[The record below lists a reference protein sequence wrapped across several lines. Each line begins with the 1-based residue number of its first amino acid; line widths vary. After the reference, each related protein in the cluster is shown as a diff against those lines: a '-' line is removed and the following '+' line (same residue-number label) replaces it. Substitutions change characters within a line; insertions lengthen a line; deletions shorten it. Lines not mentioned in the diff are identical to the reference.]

1 MINRELVDATVETYG
16 GYDEYGQ
23 QLAEKTAERNITVA
37 IGYYTHSATDDI
49 RYQDVKYYGLTKDRN
64 ITDKDYIIVGEN
76 KYKVM
81 FVNPTTRW
89 TQLYLC

>member
-1 MINRELVDATVETYG
+1 MLNNEIKEATVVRYD

-23 QLAEKTAERNITVA
+23 ELAEPTSERKVMVA

-64 ITDKDYIIVGEN
+64 ITDKDYILVGES